1 MPVWH
6 ERTRRWVA
14 EGRLQLVGIIQEQHS
29 DRCRLLRQWHGFDW
43 PILHDPINSLGAT
56 AVPMFIAI
64 DEHGIVRSTRVRLDD
79 FESSFLN
86 QAFEADASNT
96 PADLTP
102 PLNPDSL
109 AISNPRSKADAMF
122 LWHCEHRLDDS
133 INEYRRALSIDPT
146 DSRSQ
151 FRLGVCLLQR
161 FENPAQ
167 NQAQDP
173 TDFQQ
178 AIIAWEKALAS
189 RPNQY
194 IWRRRI
200 QQYGPRLS
208 KPYPFY
214 DWVEEAETE
223 IKARGETPISL
234 AVRPSGAEIASPTRT
249 FARATAQ
256 VASPD
261 PAGRIRRDQQ
271 GLVRASIATVPSHAT
286 PGSTIRLHITLSPN
300 AALSAHWNNEIE
312 PVLIWIDTPAG
323 VELEKSL
330 VTGINPSQAETN
342 EPRRFD
348 VELKIAAEAKGTI
361 QIHAYALYHVC
372 EDLRGVCQFLRQDI
386 FADIPIHTP

>member
-1 MPVWH
+1 
-6 ERTRRWVA
+6 
-14 EGRLQLVGIIQEQHS
+14 
-29 DRCRLLRQWHGFDW
+29 
-43 PILHDPINSLGAT
+43 
-56 AVPMFIAI
+56 
-64 DEHGIVRSTRVRLDD
+64 
-79 FESSFLN
+79 
-86 QAFEADASNT
+86 
-96 PADLTP
+96 
-102 PLNPDSL
+102 
-109 AISNPRSKADAMF
+109 
-122 LWHCEHRLDDS
+122 
-133 INEYRRALSIDPT
+133 
-146 DSRSQ
+146 
-151 FRLGVCLLQR
+151 LQR

-173 TDFQQ
+173 ADFQQ

-249 FARATAQ
+249 FARATDQ

-300 AALSAHWNNEIE
+300 AALSAHGNNEIE

-386 FADIPIHTP
+386 VADIPIHTP